1 MKKVIRIALLLS
13 LLSAG
18 VVVASAQGPTGT
30 YGSGISCVNLDT
42 EEASVTIDFYDTD
55 GDVVGSISD
64 TIAGGGNVMYYTPG
78 MTELPDGFLGSAV
91 VSSDLAIACSV
102 NTQTSTGTTRVGTS
116 NGLDAAET
124 GPTLYAPQVMN
135 DLGGFSSY
143 VAVQNAGS
151 AAVNVNAY
159 YYDSTGSEVYN
170 TTVSVPA
177 NSSHVFYQDEPGV
190 LSTGFIGSAVFEA
203 DDDSTPLAGTVNFY
217 NAGTTGDNSQ
227 FHSYNTFT
235 SGASKVYGPRI
246 AKNLSGQGW
255 TSGWACQNLGS
266 GSADVTADITFLD
279 QDTNSTV
286 TDSMTKTGLE
296 EGQAWFVYLGDHL
309 SGVDKGYGSVVME
322 ATGGDVVCIFNEDN
336 RSMYAGQGSTYS
348 GIADGEQ
355 TDTMFFPQ
363 IVALGSSSF
372 QGGFQ
377 IANTTSTDT
386 TCDYTFSDGTMVTG
400 QQLLANGSNSVFAP
414 NHVSD
419 FNGSLTVE
427 CGQPIVGIY
436 NLTIFGG
443 AGDPFATNNGVN
455 Q

>member
-1 MKKVIRIALLLS
+1 
-13 LLSAG
+13 
-18 VVVASAQGPTGT
+18 
-30 YGSGISCVNLDT
+30 
-42 EEASVTIDFYDTD
+42 
-55 GDVVGSISD
+55 
-64 TIAGGGNVMYYTPG
+64 
-78 MTELPDGFLGSAV
+78 
-91 VSSDLAIACSV
+91 
-102 NTQTSTGTTRVGTS
+102 
-116 NGLDAAET
+116 
-124 GPTLYAPQVMN
+124 MN

-151 AAVNVNAY
+151 AAVDVNAY
-159 YYDSTGSEVYN
+159 YYNSSGAEVYD
-170 TTVSVPA
+170 TTVNIPA

-203 DDDSTPLAGTVNFY
+203 DDGSTPLAGTVNFY
-217 NAGTTGDNSQ
+217 NAGTTGSNSQ

-235 SGASKVYGPRI
+235 DGASKVYGPRV

-266 GSADVTADITFLD
+266 GSADITADITFLN
-279 QDTNSTV
+279 QDTNTTV
-286 TDSMTKTGLE
+286 TDSMTKTGLG

-309 SGVDKGYGSVVME
+309 SGVNKGYGSVVMN
-322 ATGGDVVCIFNEDN
+322 ATGGDIVCIFNEDN

-348 GIADGEQ
+348 GIADGAQ

-377 IANTTSTDT
+377 IANTTGTAT
-386 TCDYTFSDGTMVTG
+386 TCDYTFSDGTTVTG
-400 QQLLANGSNSVFAP
+400 QSLAANGSNSVFAP